1 MQKLLKEP
9 LIHFLLI
16 GGGLFF
22 LYSFLNPS
30 AEQLDNN
37 VIRIEESDV
46 TRLIKAY
53 QQNWNAPPDSATL
66 KSLLKEEVK
75 AEVFYREA
83 LRMQLDHNDEIIR
96 RRLKQKYEFLVK
108 DLADSQQPSEVALND
123 FYQENSDFY
132 QEPTKLSF
140 SQIYFSPDKRK
151 TPLEDA
157 QTVLTQLKKNQ
168 GITIDFKKLGD
179 NFHLQNYFAERDY
192 NDVRQLFGQDFAKA
206 IFANNKIGWTTPIRS
221 GYGIHLVNITAI
233 QDKSV
238 LPFTQVKDKVISDWK
253 ISQQQLYNEQLYTNL
268 LKKYEVEY
276 DLEKWREE

>member
-1 MQKLLKEP
+1 MQKILKEP
-9 LIHFLLI
+9 LFHFLLI

-30 AEQLDNN
+30 AEQLENN

-46 TRLIKAY
+46 QRLIKAY

-66 KSLLKEEVK
+66 KSLLKEEIK

-108 DLADSQQPSEVALND
+108 DLADSQQPSEVALQT
-123 FYQENSDFY
+123 FYEKNGDLY
-132 QEPTKLSF
+132 QEPTKYSF

-151 TPLEDA
+151 MPLVDA
-157 QTVLTQLKKNQ
+157 QSSLNQLRKEKEGNL
-168 GITIDFKKLGD
+168 DLKKLGD
-179 NFHLQNYFAERDY
+179 SFHLQQYFAERDY
-192 NDVRQLFGQDFAKA
+192 NDVRQLFGQDFSKA
-206 IFANNKIGWTTPIRS
+206 LFAQATTGWTSPIRS

-233 QDKSV
+233 QDELIK
-238 LPFTQVKDKVISDWK
+238 PFSEVKDKVEADWK
-253 ISQQQLYNEQLYTNL
+253 ISQQQLYNEQLYKNL
-268 LKKYEVEY
+268 LEKYEVDY
-276 DLEKWREE
+276 DLEKWGE

>member
-1 MQKLLKEP
+1 MQKILREP
-9 LIHFLLI
+9 LFHFLLI
-16 GGGLFF
+16 GAGLFC

-30 AEQLDNN
+30 EEQLENN

-66 KSLLKEEVK
+66 KSLLKEEIK

-108 DLADSQQPSEVALND
+108 DLADSQQPND
-123 FYQENSDFY
+123 AELQTFYQTNSNLY

-151 TPLEDA
+151 TPLADA
-157 QTVLTQLKKNQ
+157 ETVLTQLNNSTTS
-168 GITIDFKKLGD
+168 TIDIKKIGD

-192 NDVRQLFGQDFAKA
+192 NDVRQLFGQDFSKA
-206 IFANNKIGWTTPIRS
+206 VFANKTTGWTAPIRS
-221 GYGIHLVNITAI
+221 GYGIHLVNISAI
-233 QDKSV
+233 QEASIR
-238 LPFTQVKDKVISDWK
+238 PFSQVKEKVEADWK
-253 ISQQQLYNEQLYTNL
+253 ISQQQLYNEQLYKNL

-276 DLEKWREE
+276 DLKKWGEE